1 MIQIPIYFESIVKRA
16 KVIQMVVKY
25 DNNNLMSWLLVV
37 VLEFLNPNFD
47 GVIKPKIIN
56 GENECIFGVVT
67 MFNEATL
74 Q

>member
-1 MIQIPIYFESIVKRA
+1 
-16 KVIQMVVKY
+16 
-25 DNNNLMSWLLVV
+25 LVV